1 MFYNPKKFIRCCQ
14 CGNTYN
20 MRGNLYEGNI
30 LVCPHCGL
38 QHKVDFTLIEKQP
51 VGYKLETI
59 NLTQDGS
66 ESNPW
71 QVSSVAD
78 LQNVGHADDTN
89 SDWSDGLDDNGEAT
103 NKYDSWAMDDYY
115 IQTAD
120 IDLDGGTFNP
130 IGGKAGTGYTEFS
143 GNYNG
148 DYHKIYNGSISK
160 PNDYYVGIFARIER
174 YNGTVKN
181 LGSEINILG
190 KTYVGGIVGELRG
203 IIENCYST
211 GNVSGS
217 DNWVGGLVGRAYYG
231 KIYSSYATGDVSG
244 NRNVGGISGQ
254 SRNNGIIENC
264 YATGDVTATIESGNA
279 YLGGITGDCYYGTIR
294 YSYSTCK
301 INYIEGVGFKG
312 GLAGDDYSVTDTENY
327 WDTDTSEIEW
337 SAMGTGK
344 TTTQMKDI
352 DTYVGNWDMVAI
364 GSYADEDWYID
375 DGNDYPRLGWEYEE
389 TGGTTEEATNV
400 LFIFSNF

>member
-1 MFYNPKKFIRCCQ
+1 MVNKFIKCCQ

-20 MRGNLYEGNI
+20 MRGNLYKDYI

-38 QHKVDFTLIEKQP
+38 QHKVDFTLVEKQP
-51 VGYKLETI
+51 VSHKLETI
-59 NLTQDGS
+59 NLAQDGS

-130 IGGKAGTGYTEFS
+130 IGGKAGTGYTKFS

-160 PNDYYVGIFARIER
+160 PNDYYVGIFAHIER

-190 KTYVGGIVGELRG
+190 KTYVGGIVGELR
-203 IIENCYST
+203 
-211 GNVSGS
+211 
-217 DNWVGGLVGRAYYG
+217 
-231 KIYSSYATGDVSG
+231 
-244 NRNVGGISGQ
+244 
-254 SRNNGIIENC
+254 GIIENC